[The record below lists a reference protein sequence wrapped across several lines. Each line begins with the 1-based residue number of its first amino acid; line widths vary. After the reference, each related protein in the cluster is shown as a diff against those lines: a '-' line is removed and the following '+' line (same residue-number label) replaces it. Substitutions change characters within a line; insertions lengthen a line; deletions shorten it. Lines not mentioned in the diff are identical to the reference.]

1 MGSVVIIIAIVVVVI
16 GVPSLVARKPWK
28 RENRSVSSHETAMAV
43 LAALA
48 ERSKDGLPAP
58 EPLPPDVD
66 LRLGAPT
73 APSTV
78 RTVPAEQ
85 EPAPRQPP
93 AVAAVPLPLI
103 EPKSAGDDTG
113 IAWLGPVS
121 EPLPHEEELAKGF
134 EVPAAPLPPPAA
146 PLPSRVDLWR
156 GEARLARPA
165 GASSRPPSYER
176 LAHWWAGAEPPIP
189 RPSSRR
195 PPLGA
200 RPPRPTGPSRRPP
213 LGARPPRPTGPP
225 RRPWSPGARGRLRT
239 KAGAGAAVT
248 LLALAV
254 AGAATALALSD
265 GVAQHHKHQA
275 TNRLGGSNNATSP
288 ATSSLPTTLTPVFS
302 NSGGATYSIPSSS
315 FTLAVSATGPCWV
328 EAKPSATSAQTVYE
342 GILQAGATHT
352 FSASG
357 SLWLRVGYATHIQV
371 SLDGTPV
378 QMPSVGPSPFNLTFA
393 ATSA

>member
-28 RENRSVSSHETAMAV
+28 RENRSVSSHGTAMAV

-48 ERSKDGLPAP
+48 ERSRDGLPAP

-93 AVAAVPLPLI
+93 AIAAVPLPLI
-103 EPKSAGDDTG
+103 ETKSAGDETG
-113 IAWLGPVS
+113 IVWIGPVS
-121 EPLPHEEELAKGF
+121 EPLPHEEELAKGL
-134 EVPAAPLPPPAA
+134 EVPAAPLPPAAA

-156 GEARLARPA
+156 GEERLARPV
-165 GASSRPPSYER
+165 GA
-176 LAHWWAGAEPPIP
+176 
-189 RPSSRR
+189 SRR
-195 PPLGA
+195 PPLGTRPSRPTGPSRRPPLGT

-213 LGARPPRPTGPP
+213 
-225 RRPWSPGARGRLRT
+225 SPGARGRLRT

-248 LLALAV
+248 LLVLAV

-265 GVAQHHKHQA
+265 GVTQHHKHQA
-275 TNRLGGSNNATSP
+275 TNRPGGSNNATSP
-288 ATSSLPTTLTPVFS
+288 ATSSLPTTLTPVSS

-328 EAKPSATSAQTVYE
+328 EAKSSATSAQTVYE
-342 GILQAGATHT
+342 GILQAGATQT

-357 SLWLRVGYATHIQV
+357 SFWLRVGYATHIQV